1 MFIFSNPPLL
11 PYDYRV
17 QALFSGRN
25 PHNVHKYAP
34 GKSHP
39 LSTKTDFY
47 ELQICTMDEWTTQ
60 VLPERYIEATGIEN
74 HS

>member
-11 PYDYRV
+11 TYDYRI
-17 QALFSGRN
+17 QAFFSGRN
-25 PHNVHKYAP
+25 PQNVCKYAP

-39 LSTKTDFY
+39 PSTKTDFY
-47 ELQICTMDEWTTQ
+47 DLQICSMDEWTMQ
-60 VLPERYIEATGIEN
+60 VLPERYIEAMGIEN

>member
-1 MFIFSNPPLL
+1 MYKVYIFST
-11 PYDYRV
+11 
-17 QALFSGRN
+17 LFSGRN
-25 PHNVHKYAP
+25 PQNACKYAP
-34 GKSHP
+34 GKSYP

-47 ELQICTMDEWTTQ
+47 DLQICSMDERMMR